1 MEQKRLKTRSQIYQ
15 LVGDRIRLQRKL
27 LNYSTTQLGAL
38 VGVSQQQISR
48 YELGQS
54 RMTISCLFNI
64 AEALQISVRYLLE
77 DVIVFQQ
84 KIK

>member
-1 MEQKRLKTRSQIYQ
+1 MEQKRLKTNSQIYQ

-27 LNYSTTQLGAL
+27 LNYSAAQLGAL

-48 YELGQS
+48 YERGQN

-77 DVIVFQQ
+77 DVIFFQQ